1 MRDGEGGAVEPGLPE
16 LARCALRRAAGG
28 GRLWAGLG
36 AGVQRQQ
43 GRLRRHAAVE
53 ARGPPPP
60 PPPLPPP
67 PLFQIY
73 EGILPGA
80 LGRFEEGPAGAVCVG
95 GSRDVTLCAAA
106 AAAAAAQAQEGPLLA
121 QQAGRRAAERLP
133 PRCGFWNGH
142 VCVCCWASGYNTCA
156 TYRQLG
162 VWLELWECGWNSSRS
177 RD

>member
-1 MRDGEGGAVEPGLPE
+1 MRCGG
-16 LARCALRRAAGG
+16 RRAAGG
-28 GRLWAGLG
+28 FGPGWGQVFNANK
-36 AGVQRQQ
+36 ADF
-43 GRLRRHAAVE
+43 AAMPQWKREV
-53 ARGPPPP
+53 P